1 MVYIVGAGPGDPD
14 LITVKGEQLLRNA
27 DVVIWAGS
35 LVNPEILKKTKR
47 GCCVYDSAFMTL
59 EEVLNV
65 VKTAHAEGKTIVR
78 LHTGDPAI
86 YGAIKEQMDILDEW
100 EIPYEI
106 VPGVSSLFG
115 AAAALK
121 AEFTLPGVTQSVII
135 TRLSGK
141 TPVPERERLA
151 ELSRHGATMAIFLS
165 VSMIGDVVKD
175 LLQGGAYTEQTPA
188 AVVYKATWSDEL
200 ILRGNLG
207 NIANLS
213 ASQNLKRTAIILVGE
228 FLSAAYERSKL
239 YDPAFSTMFR
249 ASAE

>member
-86 YGAIKEQMDILDEW
+86 YGAIKEQMDILDEL

-249 ASAE
+249 VSAE

>member
-86 YGAIKEQMDILDEW
+86 YGAIKEQMDILDEL

>member
-86 YGAIKEQMDILDEW
+86 YGAIKEQMDILDEL

-175 LLQGGAYTEQTPA
+175 LLQGGAYTGQTPA

-249 ASAE
+249 VSAE

>member
-35 LVNPEILKKTKR
+35 LVNPEILKKTKC

>member
-100 EIPYEI
+100 GIPYEI

-207 NIANLS
+207 NIATLS